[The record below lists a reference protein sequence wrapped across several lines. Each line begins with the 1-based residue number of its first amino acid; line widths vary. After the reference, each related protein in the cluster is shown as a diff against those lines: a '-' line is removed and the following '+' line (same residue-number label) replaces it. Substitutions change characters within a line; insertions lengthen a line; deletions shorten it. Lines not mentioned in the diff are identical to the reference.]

1 MLTIFLRRRCSRGC
15 SRLANTRVGS
25 SGAKSSNKK
34 RIKVSPSCLLCP
46 GLYYYY
52 YYYYFSRASFPRA
65 SIEKTL
71 KNVFDKKKKIVFS
84 FTFTP
89 VLSSFPSHFTLF
101 QPCFSALFSANLVSV
116 CEKYLYRYLLLLDPS
131 FFFFFFFFF
140 CLFFFFFFFVS
151 ELFFF
156 PLRFIGSEHGSRDDI
171 SAYGRSGPT
180 TKRGTSPS
188 ATFGASDAKRAPPA
202 IGRAGWWSSA
212 SEKLQ
217 QQRGGAKHT
226 RVCERRA

>member
-1 MLTIFLRRRCSRGC
+1 MLTIFLRKRCSRGC

-71 KNVFDKKKKIVFS
+71 KNVFDKKKNRILFHFHACSLLISIS
-84 FTFTP
+84 F
-89 VLSSFPSHFTLF
+89 H
-101 QPCFSALFSANLVSV
+101 LVSTLLLR
-116 CEKYLYRYLLLLDPS
+116 CSLRILSRSLLLLDPS

-140 CLFFFFFFFVS
+140 CLFFFFFFFFVS

-156 PLRFIGSEHGSRDDI
+156 PPRFIGSEHGSRDDI

>member
-71 KNVFDKKKKIVFS
+71 KNVFDKKKNRILFHFHACSLLISIS
-84 FTFTP
+84 FHLVSTLLLRCSLRILSRSVRNIFIDIFYFWIL
-89 VLSSFPSHFTLF
+89 LSSS
-101 QPCFSALFSANLVSV
+101 SSS
-116 CEKYLYRYLLLLDPS
+116 S
-131 FFFFFFFFF
+131 S
-140 CLFFFFFFFVS
+140 FVS
-151 ELFFF
+151 SSSSSSSSFLSCFFSL
-156 PLRFIGSEHGSRDDI
+156 PDL
-171 SAYGRSGPT
+171 
-180 TKRGTSPS
+180 
-188 ATFGASDAKRAPPA
+188 
-202 IGRAGWWSSA
+202 
-212 SEKLQ
+212 
-217 QQRGGAKHT
+217 
-226 RVCERRA
+226 

>member
-101 QPCFSALFSANLVSV
+101 QPCFCAVLCESCLGLF
-116 CEKYLYRYLLLLDPS
+116 YFWILLS
-131 FFFFFFFFF
+131 SSSS
-140 CLFFFFFFFVS
+140 FVS
-151 ELFFF
+151 SSSSSSSSSFLSCFFS
-156 PLRFIGSEHGSRDDI
+156 L
-171 SAYGRSGPT
+171 
-180 TKRGTSPS
+180 
-188 ATFGASDAKRAPPA
+188 SD
-202 IGRAGWWSSA
+202 
-212 SEKLQ
+212 L
-217 QQRGGAKHT
+217 
-226 RVCERRA
+226 